1 LTAEGPDA
9 LGSWIAGQRWFAGKS
24 RRIVT
29 VAREDGVRLGP
40 GTLWIAR
47 VTLDDGREDR
57 YALPLLDGP
66 ELVDALGDPGFCRAV
81 LDLIAREARLPG
93 GHGEIVGTRTH
104 AFRPGITAD
113 VAARRLDGEQSNT
126 SVVFGD
132 ALILKNF
139 RRLAAG
145 ANPDVEITGFL
156 TERTSFR
163 HTPRLAG
170 SLEYRDA
177 DGAWVLAMAQE
188 LVGNSRDGW
197 RWLLGRL
204 AAGDG
209 ALGPLATL
217 GRRTAELHLA
227 LASDPLVPAFAP
239 EPITPADVAV
249 WTEAVQRQLDAARVA
264 LGGHLPD
271 GVPARVDA
279 AAFAGLVG
287 AVKLRHHGDFH
298 LGQTLAV
305 RDGEDFAIID
315 FEGEP
320 LRSLAER
327 RRKHTPLRDVAGL
340 LRSLGYAAASAPAPA
355 GWETAAREAFVA
367 AYRAT
372 AGPAPFLPA
381 AAAALRPALA
391 VLEVEKAA
399 YEIVYEANN
408 RPDWVAIPVRGLV
421 TAAAALRSDRG
432 AGAP

>member
-1 LTAEGPDA
+1 MRPDA
-9 LGSWIAGQRWFAGKS
+9 LGGWIAGQRWFAGKS

-29 VAREDGVRLGP
+29 VACEDGVRLGP
-40 GTLWIAR
+40 GTLWVAR
-47 VTLDDGREDR
+47 VKLDDGHEDR

-66 ELVDALGDPGFCRAV
+66 APVDALDDPAFCRAV
-81 LDLIAREARLPG
+81 LDLIARQAHRAG
-93 GHGEIVGTRTH
+93 AHGEVVGMRTR
-104 AFRPGITAD
+104 AFPSGLAAD
-113 VAARRLDGEQSNT
+113 APARRLGGEQSNT
-126 SVVFGD
+126 SVIFGD
-132 ALILKNF
+132 TLILKHF

-145 ANPDVEITGFL
+145 VNPDVEVTGFL

-163 HTPRLAG
+163 ATPRLAG

-177 DGAWVLAMAQE
+177 AGTWTLAMAQE
-188 LVGNSRDGW
+188 LVGDSRDGW

-204 AAGDG
+204 AAGDA

-227 LASDPLVPAFAP
+227 LASDPLEPAFAP
-239 EPITPADVAV
+239 EPITAGDVAA
-249 WTEAVQRQLDAARVA
+249 WTQAVQQQLDAAQAA

-279 AAFAGLVG
+279 AGLAGLVG
-287 AVKLRHHGDFH
+287 AARLRHHGDFH
-298 LGQTLAV
+298 LGQTLAI

-320 LRSLAER
+320 LRPLAER

-340 LRSLGYAAASAPAPA
+340 LRSLGYAAASAPAPS
-355 GWETAAREAFVA
+355 GWETAAREAFVV

-381 AAAALRPALA
+381 TDEALRRALA
-391 VLEVEKAA
+391 VMVVEKAA

-421 TAAAALRSDRG
+421 TAAAALRSDRA

>member
-1 LTAEGPDA
+1 LSGAAPDA
-9 LGSWIAGQRWFAGKS
+9 LGGWIAGQRWFAGKS
-24 RRIVT
+24 GRIVA
-29 VAREDGVRLGP
+29 VACEDGVRVGP

-47 VTLDDGREDR
+47 VRLADGRDDR

-66 ELVDALGDPGFCRAV
+66 APADALDDPGFCRAL
-81 LDLIAREARLPG
+81 LDLIASQARRPG
-93 GHGEIVGTRTH
+93 AHGELVGTRTR
-104 AFRPGITAD
+104 AFPAGLA
-113 VAARRLDGEQSNT
+113 AEAPARRLAGEQSNT
-126 SVVFGD
+126 SVIFGE
-132 ALILKNF
+132 ALIVKHF

-145 ANPDVEITGFL
+145 VNPDVEVTGFL

-163 HTPRLAG
+163 ATPRLAG

-177 DGAWVLAMAQE
+177 AGAWTLAMAQE
-188 LVGNSRDGW
+188 LVGNARDGW

-204 AAGDG
+204 AAGDA

-227 LASDPLVPAFAP
+227 LASDPLEPAFAP
-239 EPITPADVAV
+239 EPITASDVAA
-249 WTEAVQRQLDAARVA
+249 WTAAVQRQLDAAQAA
-264 LGGHLPD
+264 LGGRLPD
-271 GVPARVDA
+271 GVPDRVDA
-279 AAFAGLVG
+279 AGLAALVG
-287 AVKLRHHGDFH
+287 TARLRHHGDFH

-320 LRSLAER
+320 LRPLAER
-327 RRKHTPLRDVAGL
+327 RQKHTPLRDVAGL
-340 LRSLGYAAASAPAPA
+340 LRSLGYAAASAPVAP
-355 GWETAAREAFVA
+355 GWEAAAREAFVA

-372 AGPAPFLPA
+372 AGAAPFLPA
-381 AAAALRPALA
+381 SEAALRRALA

-421 TAAAALRSDRG
+421 TAAAALRSGRP